1 MKYHT
6 ENIFCKSFIYYEKCF
21 PKKREVWMN
30 IKKNIF
36 RRRKSYLQKS
46 VREYYNYVKYIFR
59 YKFSLCAE
67 CKKPLPKTLPKK

>member
-1 MKYHT
+1 
-6 ENIFCKSFIYYEKCF
+6 
-21 PKKREVWMN
+21 MN